1 MGIFFKILMITGLI
15 TISIIVYLIA
25 TLCIGYSLS
34 GNDDDLAFI
43 YAWTLGLVIFVVMII
58 LWATVP
64 CPFFITF

>member
-1 MGIFFKILMITGLI
+1 MKIFFDILMIIGII
-15 TISIIVYLIA
+15 TISIIVYFIA
-25 TLCIGYSLS
+25 TLCIGYALS